1 MSVDMRGLS
10 VFKAFRKSKAFVVE
24 FCDRRQSICDAAC
37 RRRQL
42 RERTLDKA
50 LRFGARSA

>member
-1 MSVDMRGLS
+1 MSVDMRGLA
-10 VFKAFRKSKAFVVE
+10 VFKAFRKSKELVVE
-24 FCDRRQSICDAAC
+24 FCDRCQSICDAAC

-50 LRFGARSA
+50 LRVGARIA